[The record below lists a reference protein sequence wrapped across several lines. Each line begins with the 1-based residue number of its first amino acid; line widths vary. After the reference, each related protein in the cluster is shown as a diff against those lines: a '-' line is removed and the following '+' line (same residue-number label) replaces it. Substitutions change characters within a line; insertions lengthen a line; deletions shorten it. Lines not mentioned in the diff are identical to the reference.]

1 MLVLLHVL
9 IPCLAAY
16 ILHLF
21 SYFLALLS
29 LHPSAFNGNVRG
41 GGGGGVRMLVLL
53 HVLIPCL
60 AAYILHLFSYFLA
73 LLSLHPS
80 AFNGNVLCFTS
91 SLLFHCILACKY
103 NALCVCASPTHFAAR
118 GHVKRT

>member
-1 MLVLLHVL
+1 MRACNNTNMRNPIIKDVGGGGGGGGVVRMLVLLHVL

-41 GGGGGVRMLVLL
+41 GGGGGGGTHVSIVACPHPLSCCIYTALV
-53 HVLIPCL
+53 
-60 AAYILHLFSYFLA
+60 F
-73 LLSLHPS
+73 
-80 AFNGNVLCFTS
+80 
-91 SLLFHCILACKY
+91 LLFGI
-103 NALCVCASPTHFAAR
+103 VIPTSFSI
-118 GHVKRT
+118 